1 MLELLHE
8 YGPVYGPIIQFLLLM
23 CSGVGIAIG
32 EDVVNIPAGILIAE
46 GDMLWWPTLLAGYLG
61 VVCSDCL
68 WFFIVSRWGVRLFR
82 IRRFKRLLH
91 PRRLLRAKYQVDR
104 RGAWFIVLARF
115 IPASRTSAITVA
127 AMLHLPFWKFLLAT
141 ATCVLITTPMQVGV
155 GYLIGLG
162 LTSRDTFSAIQWLVG
177 LALLLGVV
185 IAVVWAWRRFRKQ
198 GAALPR
204 AKARWLRQFRTGA
217 R

>member
-1 MLELLHE
+1 
-8 YGPVYGPIIQFLLLM
+8 
-23 CSGVGIAIG
+23 
-32 EDVVNIPAGILIAE
+32 VVADAAG
-46 GDMLWWPTLLAGYLG
+46 
-61 VVCSDCL
+61 
-68 WFFIVSRWGVRLFR
+68 RL
-82 IRRFKRLLH
+82 
-91 PRRLLRAKYQVDR
+91 PRYQVDR

-185 IAVVWAWRRFRKQ
+185 IVVVWAWRRFRKQ